1 MEIAVST
8 AASACPSAP
17 APAPREAPGRPRPLA
32 AVRNIGIMAHIDA
45 GKTTVSERILFYT
58 GKSHKLGEVHDG
70 EATMDWMEQERER
83 GITIT
88 SAATTTVWRDHQI
101 NLIDTPGHV
110 DFTVEVERSLR
121 VLDGVIGLF
130 CAVGGVEPQS
140 ETVWRQAEKYSV
152 PRIAFVNKMDRPGA
166 DFFSVV
172 EQIQEELGA
181 NAVPVTIPIG
191 AEENFIGIIDLVND
205 VAVYYDETDRGMT
218 WREEPIPETMHDAVR
233 QWKQNLLEKVAE
245 VDDRLLEKF
254 LQDQPIGD
262 RELSAAI
269 RGATLSH
276 KVCPVICGSAFK
288 NKGIQRL
295 LDAVVSYLPSP
306 IDLLPTIGTH
316 PGGEEVERL
325 PWDDGRL
332 AALAFKVVADKH
344 VGKLV
349 YCRVYSGTL
358 KAGSPV
364 YNSTQDKDQ
373 RIGRLLR
380 MHANR
385 QEQVDALYSGEIGA
399 VVGLSDTVTGDTVCV
414 REAPIILQAI
424 EFPAPVLSIA
434 VATADRNDRE
444 KLAHGL
450 NRLAE
455 EDPTFIVTA
464 DAETEETVLS
474 GMGELHL
481 EILVDRLRREFGVQ
495 VKTGAPQVAYRETIT
510 GHCEINE
517 KYVKQTGGRGQYA
530 HVVMRL
536 EPLKAGEGFEFV
548 NRVVSGRVPKE
559 YIPAVERGVVDV
571 MKKGVFAGFPV
582 VDIRVSLLDG
592 SYHDVDSSDI
602 AFRTCAAHAFRKAF
616 LKCNPQLLEPLM
628 SVNVVTPEDS
638 AGAIMGSLC
647 NRRGLISGMDQ
658 QGNAKVI
665 KALVPLATMFG
676 YATDVRNQSQG
687 RASFTMHFERYE
699 AVPFS
704 VVEEILARRTNKDA
718 KDED

>member
-1 MEIAVST
+1 MARQHPIEK
-8 AASACPSAP
+8 
-17 APAPREAPGRPRPLA
+17 
-32 AVRNIGIMAHIDA
+32 VRNIGIMAHIDA

-70 EATMDWMEQERER
+70 EAQLDWMAQERER